1 MTKYLGDNIRADL
14 AILSMG
20 AATAGP
26 GQATFNCSSAGVYSK
41 CYSLANV
48 DKVMILCGQ
57 GNSTG
62 VALNMAQF
70 KVMVGKYDAGGASAL
85 ASLASVSIRLGATS
99 SVAGGGST
107 GAWAN
112 DGLVELMVHCDAT
125 GACDNGDTLAF
136 DGTTFTINTA
146 GGTVADKTLST
157 GNVAFMNQF
166 VSAIATF
173 CTHLE
178 VAGIVT
184 ATTDTRCVLRPKD
197 MGFTGLQTTGMGV
210 TASTN
215 ATTGEVELIGQKYQ
229 GVIEFTPNDVLA
241 TNSSYTHFGIKLN
254 TTVTTAI
261 MTAWV
266 IRTGGMN
273 ATNTKSARL

>member
-1 MTKYLGDNIRADL
+1 MTQYLGDNIRADL
-14 AILSMG
+14 AILAMG
-20 AATAGP
+20 GATAGP
-26 GQATFNCSSAGVYSK
+26 GQTTFNCSTAGVFSK
-41 CYSLANV
+41 CFSLVGV
-48 DKVMILCGQ
+48 DRVMILCGQ

-62 VALNMAQF
+62 VALVPSQF

-85 ASLASVSIRLGATS
+85 SSLASASIRLGATS
-99 SVAGGGST
+99 SAGGGGST
-107 GAWAN
+107 GAWNN

-125 GACDNGDTLAF
+125 AAVDVGDTLAF
-136 DGTTFTINTA
+136 DGTTFTFA
-146 GGTVADKTLST
+146 GTGTVADKTLST
-157 GNVAFMNQF
+157 GNIAFMNQF
-166 VSAIATF
+166 VSAIATH

-184 ATTDTRCVLRPKD
+184 ATTDTRCVVRPKD
-197 MGFTGLQTTGMGV
+197 LGFAGGQTTGMGG